1 MFKRYLEAQ
10 IKTDLEKKIVLLSGP
25 RQVGKTTLS
34 KDLYPDYQYLNYDLV
49 EHTKI
54 MLKKEWDRDTSL
66 LIFDEIHKM
75 NKWKAWLK
83 GIYDVEGV
91 RPRILVTGSARLETF
106 TNVGDSLAGR
116 YFSFRLHPLDL
127 KEIIRNNETTVN
139 EREVID
145 KLINFSGFPEP
156 FFAGNKKFYNRWQKS
171 HLDVILRED
180 FLGFLNLKDISKLKL
195 LIDLLRDRVGSPLS
209 YSSLANDLQTSHHTV
224 KSWVELLEKLY
235 IIFRVTPY
243 SKNIARSILKEPKY
257 YFYNNAFVR
266 GDEGVK
272 FENLVACALIKEVH
286 AQTDLNGLESNLFYL
301 KNKSGNEI
309 DFFTVVDNEYSMIEV
324 KNRDSTISKNFEI
337 FSKYFSSVNKIQLVN
352 HLDQKK
358 SNSDGVKV
366 EKATH
371 WLKTVAI
378 SSNKY
383 DK

>member
-1 MFKRYLEAQ
+1 M
-10 IKTDLEKKIVLLSGP
+10 
-25 RQVGKTTLS
+25 
-34 KDLYPDYQYLNYDLV
+34 
-49 EHTKI
+49 
-54 MLKKEWDRDTSL
+54 
-66 LIFDEIHKM
+66 
-75 NKWKAWLK
+75 
-83 GIYDVEGV
+83 
-91 RPRILVTGSARLETF
+91 
-106 TNVGDSLAGR
+106 
-116 YFSFRLHPLDL
+116 
-127 KEIIRNNETTVN
+127 
-139 EREVID
+139 
-145 KLINFSGFPEP
+145 
-156 FFAGNKKFYNRWQKS
+156 
-171 HLDVILRED
+171 ILRED

-195 LIDLLRDRVGSPLS
+195 LIDLLRDRVGSPSS

-337 FSKYFSSVNKIQLVN
+337 FFEILFKRK
-352 HLDQKK
+352 
-358 SNSDGVKV
+358 
-366 EKATH
+366 
-371 WLKTVAI
+371 
-378 SSNKY
+378 
-383 DK
+383 